1 MMVAIGGDRRRKIAD
16 ERGLAR
22 MRTTKAEVLVLI
34 GEGMTEEELELPPS
48 YYLDEADPDVV
59 LLRRQDGTFVA
70 AFSASG
76 ATKGGIVGAAEDDHR
91 TLLARG
97 PLPE

>member
-1 MMVAIGGDRRRKIAD
+1 
-16 ERGLAR
+16 
-22 MRTTKAEVLVLI
+22 MRTTKEGLPVLI
-34 GEGMTEEELELPPS
+34 GGGMTEEELGLPPS

-76 ATKGGIVGAAEDDHR
+76 ATKEGIVGAAEEDHR
-91 TLLARG
+91 TLSARG

>member
-1 MMVAIGGDRRRKIAD
+1 
-16 ERGLAR
+16 
-22 MRTTKAEVLVLI
+22 MRTTREELPVLI
-34 GEGMTEEELELPPS
+34 VEGMTEELELPPS

-59 LLRRQDGTFVA
+59 VLRRQNGTFVA

-76 ATKGGIVGAAEDDHR
+76 ATKEGIVGAAEEDHR

>member
-1 MMVAIGGDRRRKIAD
+1 
-16 ERGLAR
+16 
-22 MRTTKAEVLVLI
+22 MRTTKEELPILI
-34 GEGMTEEELELPPS
+34 GEGMTEEEEEEELELPPS

-76 ATKGGIVGAAEDDHR
+76 ATKEGIVGAAEEDHR